1 MERANTKCVPI
12 DAIIKAVDIQGIS
25 LTLATLA
32 DGDTI
37 RAQGVNGGIRV
48 FSKPPVVSE
57 TSTTDILATNGVIQV
72 IEPAIIAKS
81 LPPMSFTALFLE
93 ENFTAFE
100 ELVRLTSQGSLAM
113 ACTRR
118 GRSVYVPTNEA
129 IDNLVASFNIQLG
142 PNETSAQALVRVFG
156 VEAMRTIVQY
166 HFLDFRIRQKR
177 MENKAASGE
186 KSITTV
192 LLRPQKLKYQG
203 SGSDLDVLFGKHF
216 SHCSRVL
223 RNVTALNGFAH
234 VVDTVLVP
242 AIVDLDFLF
251 NNTLP

>member
-1 MERANTKCVPI
+1 MFLRI
-12 DAIIKAVDIQGIS
+12 DLGASILATDIQGIT

-32 DGDTI
+32 GGDTI
-37 RAQGVNGGIRV
+37 RVQGINGGIRV
-48 FSKPPVVSE
+48 FSKPPVVSV
-57 TSTTDILATNGVIQV
+57 TSVTDILATNGVIQV
-72 IEPAIIAKS
+72 IEPAIIAQS

-93 ENFTAFE
+93 ENYTEFE
-100 ELVRLTSQGSLAM
+100 ELVRLTYQGSLAM

-129 IDNLVASFNIQLG
+129 FEKLVESFNIVVG
-142 PNETSAQALVRVFG
+142 MNETFAQALVRVFG
-156 VEAMRTIVQY
+156 VEAMKTIVQY

-177 MENKAASGE
+177 MESKAVNGE

-203 SGSDLDVLFGKHF
+203 SGAELDVLFGKKF
-216 SHCSRVL
+216 SQCARVL
-223 RNVTALNGFAH
+223 GNATALNGFAYI
-234 VVDTVLVP
+234 VDTILVP
-242 AIVDLDFLF
+242 PIINLDFLF